1 MKITI
6 SRDAVEKLLAAF
18 RSVLRETGRD
28 ATERE
33 RIMLRW
39 FDETL
44 SDSTDYVAEV
54 ARKVNKLRDEWA
66 RIPMTAMELHSLHG
80 CLECLRNLEDRDW
93 WVMREFLA
101 YTPRH
106 GERFYQVK
114 SRDRFLSA
122 PVDTLVAAGE
132 WAKTHRKKPASAT
145 VRRHPDLPRDKTR
158 REYKPEEFR
167 EMFKGLMPEKNE
179 AD

>member
-1 MKITI
+1 MKLTI
-6 SRDAVEKLLAAF
+6 SREAVEKLVVAF
-18 RSVLRETGRD
+18 RSVLKETGRE

-33 RIMLRW
+33 RIMLKW

-44 SDSTDYVAEV
+44 GDSVDYVAEV
-54 ARKVNKLRDEWA
+54 TRKVNKLRDEWS

-80 CLECLRNLEDRDW
+80 CLESLRCLEDRDW
-93 WVMREFLA
+93 HVMKDFLA
-101 YTPRH
+101 YVPRH

-122 PVDTLVAAGE
+122 PTDTLVAAGE
-132 WAKTHRKKPASAT
+132 WAKTHRKKPAITPAK
-145 VRRHPDLPRDKTR
+145 RHPDLPQEETR

-167 EMFKGLMPEKNE
+167 EMFKGILPPDNQP
-179 AD
+179 